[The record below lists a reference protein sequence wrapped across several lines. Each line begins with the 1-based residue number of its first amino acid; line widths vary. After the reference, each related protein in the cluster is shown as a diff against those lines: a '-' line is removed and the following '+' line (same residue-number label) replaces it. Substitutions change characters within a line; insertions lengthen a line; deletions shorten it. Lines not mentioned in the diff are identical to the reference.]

1 MKLEGTYLFATKAGE
16 DYTKTIGEGNVLELV
31 VKVV

>member
-1 MKLEGTYLFATKAGE
+1 MKLEGTDVFTTKVGE
-16 DYTKTIGEGNVLELV
+16 DYTKTIGEDNVLELV